1 MCNGNPDGGARWIFW
16 HIVLFSWDP
25 LWLLC
30 ISTNKG
36 KNPVIGTGRIIG
48 YSDYTVLL
56 FLSHFLTLSQSL

>member
-1 MCNGNPDGGARWIFW
+1 MEILMVKHVEFSD
-16 HIVLFSWDP
+16 IVLFSWNP
-25 LWLLC
+25 LCLLC

-36 KNPVIGTGRIIG
+36 KNSVIETGRTVG